1 MGSST
6 SFRDA
11 WTTRSVTVGIP
22 SLRSFPLFFGIITCR
37 TGTGRNS
44 PDFSEPRISSRN
56 APTPIPFS
64 MLATVSLSIPGVRF
78 PSFPD
83 TRNHASARNSGS

>member
-1 MGSST
+1 
-6 SFRDA
+6 
-11 WTTRSVTVGIP
+11 
-22 SLRSFPLFFGIITCR
+22 LPLFFGIITCR

-44 PDFSEPRISSRN
+44 PDFSKPRISSRN

-64 MLATVSLSIPGVRF
+64 MLATVALSIPGVRF